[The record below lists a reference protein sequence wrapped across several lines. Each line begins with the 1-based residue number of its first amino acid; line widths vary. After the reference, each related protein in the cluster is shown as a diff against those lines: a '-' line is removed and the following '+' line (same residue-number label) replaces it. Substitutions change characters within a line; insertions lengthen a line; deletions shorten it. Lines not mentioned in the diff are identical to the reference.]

1 MNDQIKEAIDILNK
15 GGIVIYPTDTA
26 FAIGCKVS
34 DEKVVERLFQL
45 RRRPETKAVPVLIDS
60 LEMARRYVTDVPIVV
75 REELMEKYWPGALT
89 IVLPC
94 LSDNV
99 ASLVLG
105 GGKTI
110 GLRIPNHSVAREII
124 RGVGEGIIG
133 CSANFAGDATPY
145 TFEDLDPELITL
157 VDCVVSGK
165 ATLQQTSTVV
175 DCSVEPWK
183 ILREGAIKLDLS
195 S

>member
-34 DEKVVERLFQL
+34 DEKAVERLFQL

-60 LEMARRYVTDVPIVV
+60 LEMARRYVTDIPIVV

-145 TFEDLDPELITL
+145 TFENLDPELITL

>member
-34 DEKVVERLFQL
+34 DEKAVERLFQL